1 MNQLAKAI
9 EKVMHASGSPVL
21 TVKDV
26 RTLDGLDAFNHLPSA
41 RFILLTAVRS
51 GVAARM
57 AALGE
62 NSPETQRL
70 LQRFITHTGFAPD
83 QAIPIFE
90 AYACAIGLQLKI
102 TPEEKRLSLRELK
115 ERDSIPHATAED
127 TGGNE
132 ATEPAAD
139 YAPVKAENQEN
150 CNNPN
155 EDENAK
161 KAAKEEFCNDPEYT
175 RHLTVAEKISLLNS
189 HLTIEHEN
197 EPVLGVSIIEAEVA
211 DISPRGLRLN
221 AVLRRTTPMSSASLN
236 YALFDSDNHLI
247 TAGVG
252 AMHTST
258 APAIHPL
265 SFDIPSFMLP
275 DSSPIP
281 ARILLFL
288 S

>member
-70 LQRFITHTGFAPD
+70 LERFITHTGFAPE
-83 QAIPIFE
+83 QAIPILE

-102 TPEEKRLSLRELK
+102 TSEEKRLSLRDLK
-115 ERDSIPHATAED
+115 ERDSISDITTENA
-127 TGGNE
+127 GND
-132 ATEPAAD
+132 AAEPAAD
-139 YAPVKAENQEN
+139 YAPVKTENKEN
-150 CNNPN
+150 GNNPN
-155 EDENAK
+155 EDET
-161 KAAKEEFCNDPEYT
+161 AKETRSDSNDDT
-175 RHLTVAEKISLLNS
+175 RHLTVAEKIAMLNS
-189 HLTIEHEN
+189 RLTIEHEN
-197 EPVLGVSIIEAEVA
+197 EPVLGVSIMEAEVA

-236 YALFDSDNHLI
+236 YALFDSDNHLLI
-247 TAGVG
+247 AGVG
-252 AMHTST
+252 AMHTPT
-258 APAIHPL
+258 APAFHPL
-265 SFDIPSFMLP
+265 SFEIPFFMLP
-275 DSSPIP
+275 ESNPLP

>member
-83 QAIPIFE
+83 QAIPILE

-102 TPEEKRLSLRELK
+102 TPEEKRLSLKDLK
-115 ERDSIPHATAED
+115 ERGSITDITAE
-127 TGGNE
+127 E
-132 ATEPAAD
+132 AGDEAAEPAAD
-139 YAPVKAENQEN
+139 YDPVKAENKKN
-150 CNNPN
+150 GNNTN
-155 EDENAK
+155 EDE
-161 KAAKEEFCNDPEYT
+161 AAKEDRCDKNEAT

-258 APAIHPL
+258 APAFHPL

-275 DSSPIP
+275 ESSPIP

>member
-70 LQRFITHTGFAPD
+70 LQRFITHTGFASD
-83 QAIPIFE
+83 QAIPVLE

-102 TPEEKRLSLRELK
+102 TPEEKRLSLKDLK
-115 ERDSIPHATAED
+115 ERDSIHDRTAE
-127 TGGNE
+127 E
-132 ATEPAAD
+132 AGDEAAEPAAD

-175 RHLTVAEKISLLNS
+175 RHLTVAEKIALLNS
-189 HLTIEHEN
+189 RLTIEHEN
-197 EPVLGVSIIEAEVA
+197 EPVLGVSIMEAEVA

-252 AMHTST
+252 AMHTLSL
-258 APAIHPL
+258 IH
-265 SFDIPSFMLP
+265 I
-275 DSSPIP
+275 
-281 ARILLFL
+281 
-288 S
+288 

>member
-70 LQRFITHTGFAPD
+70 LQRFITHTGFASD
-83 QAIPIFE
+83 QAIPVLE

-102 TPEEKRLSLRELK
+102 TPEEKRLSLKDLK
-115 ERDSIPHATAED
+115 ERNSIHDRTAE
-127 TGGNE
+127 E
-132 ATEPAAD
+132 AGDEAAEPAAY
-139 YAPVKAENQEN
+139 YAPVKAENKEN
-150 CNNPN
+150 GNNTN
-155 EDENAK
+155 EDE
-161 KAAKEEFCNDPEYT
+161 AAKETRSDNNDDT
-175 RHLTVAEKISLLNS
+175 RHLTVAEKIALLNS
-189 HLTIEHEN
+189 RLTIEHEN
-197 EPVLGVSIIEAEVA
+197 EPVLGVSIMEAEVA
-211 DISPRGLRLN
+211 DISPRGLRMN

-252 AMHTST
+252 AMHTPT
-258 APAIHPL
+258 APAFHPL

-275 DSSPIP
+275 ESYPIP

>member
-70 LQRFITHTGFAPD
+70 LQRFITHTGFASD
-83 QAIPIFE
+83 QAIPVLE

-102 TPEEKRLSLRELK
+102 TPEEKRLSLKDLK
-115 ERDSIPHATAED
+115 ERNSIHDRTAE
-127 TGGNE
+127 E
-132 ATEPAAD
+132 AGDEAAEPAAY
-139 YAPVKAENQEN
+139 YAPVKAENKEN
-150 CNNPN
+150 GNKTN
-155 EDENAK
+155 EDE
-161 KAAKEEFCNDPEYT
+161 AAKETRSDNNDDT
-175 RHLTVAEKISLLNS
+175 RHLTVAEKIALLNS
-189 HLTIEHEN
+189 RLTIEHEN
-197 EPVLGVSIIEAEVA
+197 ESVLGVSIMEAEVA
-211 DISPRGLRLN
+211 DISPRGLRMN

-252 AMHTST
+252 AMHTPT
-258 APAIHPL
+258 APAFHPL

-275 DSSPIP
+275 ESYPIP
-281 ARILLFL
+281 ALILLFL

>member
-70 LQRFITHTGFAPD
+70 LQRFITHTGFASD
-83 QAIPIFE
+83 QAIPVLE

-102 TPEEKRLSLRELK
+102 TPEEKRLSLKDLK
-115 ERDSIPHATAED
+115 ERNSIHDRTAE
-127 TGGNE
+127 E
-132 ATEPAAD
+132 AGDEAAEPAAY
-139 YAPVKAENQEN
+139 YAPVKAENKEN
-150 CNNPN
+150 GNNTN
-155 EDENAK
+155 KDE
-161 KAAKEEFCNDPEYT
+161 AAKETRSDNNDDT
-175 RHLTVAEKISLLNS
+175 RHLTVAEKIALLNS
-189 HLTIEHEN
+189 RLTIEHEN
-197 EPVLGVSIIEAEVA
+197 EPVLGVSIMEAEVA
-211 DISPRGLRLN
+211 DISPRGLRMN

-252 AMHTST
+252 AMHTPT
-258 APAIHPL
+258 APAFHPL
-265 SFDIPSFMLP
+265 SFEIPSFMLP
-275 DSSPIP
+275 ESYPIP

>member
-70 LQRFITHTGFAPD
+70 LERFITHTGFASEH
-83 QAIPIFE
+83 AIPVLE

-102 TPEEKRLSLRELK
+102 TPEEKRLSLKDLK
-115 ERDSIPHATAED
+115 ERDSIHDRTAE
-127 TGGNE
+127 E
-132 ATEPAAD
+132 AGDEAAEPAAD
-139 YAPVKAENQEN
+139 YAPVKAENKEN
-150 CNNPN
+150 GNNTN
-155 EDENAK
+155 EDE
-161 KAAKEEFCNDPEYT
+161 AAKETRSDNNDDT
-175 RHLTVAEKISLLNS
+175 RHLTVAEKIALLNS

-197 EPVLGVSIIEAEVA
+197 EPVLGVSIMEAEVA
-211 DISPRGLRLN
+211 DISPRGLRMN

-252 AMHTST
+252 AMHTPT
-258 APAIHPL
+258 APAFHPL
-265 SFDIPSFMLP
+265 SFEIPSFMLP
-275 DSSPIP
+275 ESYPIP

>member
-62 NSPETQRL
+62 NSPETRRL
-70 LQRFITHTGFAPD
+70 LERFITHTGFASEH
-83 QAIPIFE
+83 AIPVLE

-102 TPEEKRLSLRELK
+102 TPEEKRLSLKDLK
-115 ERDSIPHATAED
+115 ERDSIHDRTAE
-127 TGGNE
+127 E
-132 ATEPAAD
+132 AGDEAAEPAAY
-139 YAPVKAENQEN
+139 YAPVKAENKEN
-150 CNNPN
+150 GNNTN
-155 EDENAK
+155 EDE
-161 KAAKEEFCNDPEYT
+161 AAKETSSDNNDDT
-175 RHLTVAEKISLLNS
+175 RHLTVAEKIALLNS
-189 HLTIEHEN
+189 RLTIEHEN
-197 EPVLGVSIIEAEVA
+197 EPMLGVSIMEAEVA

-252 AMHTST
+252 AMHTPT
-258 APAIHPL
+258 APAFHPL
-265 SFDIPSFMLP
+265 SFDIPAFMLP
-275 DSSPIP
+275 EFYPIP
-281 ARILLFL
+281 VRILLFL

>member
-62 NSPETQRL
+62 NSPETRRL
-70 LQRFITHTGFAPD
+70 LERFITHTGFASEH
-83 QAIPIFE
+83 AIPVLE

-102 TPEEKRLSLRELK
+102 TPEEKRLSLKDLK
-115 ERDSIPHATAED
+115 ERDSIHDRTAE
-127 TGGNE
+127 E
-132 ATEPAAD
+132 AGDEAAEPAAY
-139 YAPVKAENQEN
+139 YAPVKAENKEN
-150 CNNPN
+150 GNNTN
-155 EDENAK
+155 EDE
-161 KAAKEEFCNDPEYT
+161 AAKETRSDNNDDT
-175 RHLTVAEKISLLNS
+175 RHLTVAEKIALLNS
-189 HLTIEHEN
+189 RLTIEHEN
-197 EPVLGVSIIEAEVA
+197 EPVLGVSIMEAEVA
-211 DISPRGLRLN
+211 DISPRGLRMN

-252 AMHTST
+252 AIHTPT
-258 APAIHPL
+258 APAFHPL
-265 SFDIPSFMLP
+265 SFDIPAFMLP
-275 DSSPIP
+275 ESNPVP

>member
-70 LQRFITHTGFAPD
+70 LERFITHTGFSPD
-83 QAIPIFE
+83 QAIPVLE

-102 TPEEKRLSLRELK
+102 TPEEKRLSLKDLK
-115 ERDSIPHATAED
+115 ERDSIHDRTAE
-127 TGGNE
+127 E
-132 ATEPAAD
+132 AGDEAAEPAAY
-139 YAPVKAENQEN
+139 YAPVKAENKEN
-150 CNNPN
+150 GNNTN
-155 EDENAK
+155 EDE
-161 KAAKEEFCNDPEYT
+161 AAKETRSDNNDDT
-175 RHLTVAEKISLLNS
+175 RHLTVAEKIALLNS

-197 EPVLGVSIIEAEVA
+197 EPVLGVSIMEAEVA

-252 AMHTST
+252 AMHTPT
-258 APAIHPL
+258 APAFHPL
-265 SFDIPSFMLP
+265 SFEIPSFMLP
-275 DSSPIP
+275 ESYPIP

>member
-70 LQRFITHTGFAPD
+70 LERFITHTGFSPD
-83 QAIPIFE
+83 QAIPVLE

-102 TPEEKRLSLRELK
+102 TPEEKRLSLKDLK
-115 ERDSIPHATAED
+115 ERDSIHDRTAE
-127 TGGNE
+127 E
-132 ATEPAAD
+132 AGDEAAEPAAY
-139 YAPVKAENQEN
+139 YAPVKAENKEN
-150 CNNPN
+150 GNNTN
-155 EDENAK
+155 EDE
-161 KAAKEEFCNDPEYT
+161 AAKETRSDNNDDT
-175 RHLTVAEKISLLNS
+175 RHLTVAEKIALLNS
-189 HLTIEHEN
+189 RLTIEHEN
-197 EPVLGVSIIEAEVA
+197 EPVLGVSIMEAEVA

-252 AMHTST
+252 AMHTPT
-258 APAIHPL
+258 APAFHPL
-265 SFDIPSFMLP
+265 SFDIPAFMLP
-275 DSSPIP
+275 ESYPIP

>member
-9 EKVMHASGSPVL
+9 EKVMHTSGSPVL

-70 LQRFITHTGFAPD
+70 LERFITHTGFSPD
-83 QAIPIFE
+83 QAIPILE
-90 AYACAIGLQLKI
+90 AYACALGWTQKVM
-102 TPEEKRLSLRELK
+102 PEERRLTLRGLK
-115 ERDSIPHATAED
+115 ERNSIPNRTAE
-127 TGGNE
+127 E
-132 ATEPAAD
+132 AGDEAAEPATD
-139 YAPVKAENQEN
+139 YTPVKAEDQETDN
-150 CNNPN
+150 KPN
-155 EDENAK
+155 EDE
-161 KAAKEEFCNDPEYT
+161 AAKETRSDNNDDT
-175 RHLTVAEKISLLNS
+175 RHLTVAEKIALLNS
-189 HLTIEHEN
+189 RLTIEHEN
-197 EPVLGVSIIEAEVA
+197 EPVLGVSIMEAEVA

-236 YALFDSDNHLI
+236 YALFDSDDHLI

-252 AMHTST
+252 AMHAPT
-258 APAIHPL
+258 APAFHPL

-275 DSSPIP
+275 ESYPIP

>member
-9 EKVMHASGSPVL
+9 EKVMRASGSPVL

-83 QAIPIFE
+83 QAIPILE

-102 TPEEKRLSLRELK
+102 TPEENRLSLKDLK
-115 ERDSIPHATAED
+115 ERGSITDITAE
-127 TGGNE
+127 E
-132 ATEPAAD
+132 AGDEAAEPAAD
-139 YAPVKAENQEN
+139 YDPVKAENKEN
-150 CNNPN
+150 GNNTN
-155 EDENAK
+155 EDE
-161 KAAKEEFCNDPEYT
+161 AAKEDRCDKNEAT

-236 YALFDSDNHLI
+236 YALFDSDNHLL

-252 AMHTST
+252 AMHTPT
-258 APAIHPL
+258 APAFHPL

-275 DSSPIP
+275 ASSPIP

>member
-26 RTLDGLDAFNHLPSA
+26 RTLDGLDAFHHLPSA

-62 NSPETQRL
+62 NSPETRRL
-70 LQRFITHTGFAPD
+70 LERFITHTGFSPD
-83 QAIPIFE
+83 QAIPVLE

-102 TPEEKRLSLRELK
+102 TPEEKRLSLKDLK
-115 ERDSIPHATAED
+115 ERNSIHDRTAE
-127 TGGNE
+127 E
-132 ATEPAAD
+132 AGDEAAEPAAY
-139 YAPVKAENQEN
+139 YAPVKAENKEN
-150 CNNPN
+150 GNNTN
-155 EDENAK
+155 EDE
-161 KAAKEEFCNDPEYT
+161 AAKETRSDNNDDT
-175 RHLTVAEKISLLNS
+175 RHLTVAEKIALLNS
-189 HLTIEHEN
+189 RLTIEHEN
-197 EPVLGVSIIEAEVA
+197 EPVLGVSIMEAEVA

-252 AMHTST
+252 AMHTPT
-258 APAIHPL
+258 APAFHPL
-265 SFDIPSFMLP
+265 SFEIPSFMLP
-275 DSSPIP
+275 ESYPIP

>member
-70 LQRFITHTGFAPD
+70 LQRFITHTGFASD
-83 QAIPIFE
+83 QAIPVLE

-102 TPEEKRLSLRELK
+102 TPEEKRLSLKDLK
-115 ERDSIPHATAED
+115 ERNSIHDRTAE
-127 TGGNE
+127 E
-132 ATEPAAD
+132 AGDEAAEPAAY
-139 YAPVKAENQEN
+139 YAPVKAENKEN
-150 CNNPN
+150 GNNTN
-155 EDENAK
+155 EDE
-161 KAAKEEFCNDPEYT
+161 AAKETRSDNNDDT
-175 RHLTVAEKISLLNS
+175 RHLTVAEKIALLNS

-197 EPVLGVSIIEAEVA
+197 EPVLGVSIMEAEVA
-211 DISPRGLRLN
+211 DISPRGLRMN

-252 AMHTST
+252 AMHTPT
-258 APAIHPL
+258 APAFHPL
-265 SFDIPSFMLP
+265 SFEIPSFMLP
-275 DSSPIP
+275 ESYPIP
-281 ARILLFL
+281 ALILLFL

>member
-1 MNQLAKAI
+1 MNQLAKVI

-70 LQRFITHTGFAPD
+70 LQRFITHTGFASD
-83 QAIPIFE
+83 QAIPVLE

-102 TPEEKRLSLRELK
+102 TPEEKRLSLKDLK
-115 ERDSIPHATAED
+115 ERDSIHDRTAE
-127 TGGNE
+127 E
-132 ATEPAAD
+132 AGDEAAEPAAD
-139 YAPVKAENQEN
+139 YAPVKAENQETD
-150 CNNPN
+150 NNPN
-155 EDENAK
+155 EEE
-161 KAAKEEFCNDPEYT
+161 AAKETTCDSNDDT
-175 RHLTVAEKISLLNS
+175 RHLTVAEKIALLNS

-197 EPVLGVSIIEAEVA
+197 EPVLGVSILEAEVA

-252 AMHTST
+252 AIHAPT
-258 APAIHPL
+258 APAFHPL
-265 SFDIPSFMLP
+265 SFEIPSFMLP
-275 DSSPIP
+275 ESYPIP
-281 ARILLFL
+281 SRILLFL

>member
-26 RTLDGLDAFNHLPSA
+26 RTLDGLDAFHHLPSA

-62 NSPETQRL
+62 NSPETRRL
-70 LQRFITHTGFAPD
+70 LERFITHTGFASEH
-83 QAIPIFE
+83 AIPVLE

-102 TPEEKRLSLRELK
+102 TPEEKRLSLKDLK
-115 ERDSIPHATAED
+115 ERDSIHDRTAE
-127 TGGNE
+127 E
-132 ATEPAAD
+132 AGDEAAEPAAY
-139 YAPVKAENQEN
+139 YAPVKAENKEN
-150 CNNPN
+150 GNNTN
-155 EDENAK
+155 EDE
-161 KAAKEEFCNDPEYT
+161 AAKETRSDNNDDT
-175 RHLTVAEKISLLNS
+175 RHLTVAEKIALLNS
-189 HLTIEHEN
+189 HLTTEHEN
-197 EPVLGVSIIEAEVA
+197 EPVLGVSILEAEVA

-252 AMHTST
+252 AMHTPT
-258 APAIHPL
+258 APAFHPL
-265 SFDIPSFMLP
+265 SFEIPSFMLP
-275 DSSPIP
+275 ESYPIP

>member
-70 LQRFITHTGFAPD
+70 LQRFITHTGFASD
-83 QAIPIFE
+83 QAIPVLE

-102 TPEEKRLSLRELK
+102 TPEEKRLSLKNLK
-115 ERDSIPHATAED
+115 ERDSIHDRTAE
-127 TGGNE
+127 E
-132 ATEPAAD
+132 AGDEAAEPAAY
-139 YAPVKAENQEN
+139 YAPVKAENKEN
-150 CNNPN
+150 GNNTN
-155 EDENAK
+155 EDE
-161 KAAKEEFCNDPEYT
+161 AAKETRSDNNDDT
-175 RHLTVAEKISLLNS
+175 RHLTVAEKIALLNS
-189 HLTIEHEN
+189 RLTIEHEN
-197 EPVLGVSIIEAEVA
+197 EPVLGVSIMEAEVA

-252 AMHTST
+252 AMHTPT
-258 APAIHPL
+258 APAFHPL

-275 DSSPIP
+275 ESYPIP
-281 ARILLFL
+281 VRILLFL

>member
-83 QAIPIFE
+83 QAIPILE

-102 TPEEKRLSLRELK
+102 TPEEKRLSLRGLK
-115 ERDSIPHATAED
+115 ERNFIPDITAE
-127 TGGNE
+127 E
-132 ATEPAAD
+132 AGDEAAEPAAN
-139 YAPVKAENQEN
+139 YAPVKTGNQGNGN
-150 CNNPN
+150 CPN
-155 EDENAK
+155 EDEG
-161 KAAKEEFCNDPEYT
+161 AKEKSCDNPEAT

-258 APAIHPL
+258 APAFHPL

-275 DSSPIP
+275 ESSPIP

>member
-26 RTLDGLDAFNHLPSA
+26 RTLDGLDAFHHLPSA

-70 LQRFITHTGFAPD
+70 LQRFITHTGFASD
-83 QAIPIFE
+83 QAIPVLE

-102 TPEEKRLSLRELK
+102 TPEEKRLSLKDLK
-115 ERDSIPHATAED
+115 ERNSIHDRTAE
-127 TGGNE
+127 E
-132 ATEPAAD
+132 AGDEAAEPAAY
-139 YAPVKAENQEN
+139 YAPVKAENKEN
-150 CNNPN
+150 DNNTN
-155 EDENAK
+155 EDE
-161 KAAKEEFCNDPEYT
+161 AAKETRSDNNDDT
-175 RHLTVAEKISLLNS
+175 RHLTVAEKIALLNS
-189 HLTIEHEN
+189 RLTIEHEN
-197 EPVLGVSIIEAEVA
+197 EPVLGVSIMEAEVA
-211 DISPRGLRLN
+211 DISPRGLRMN

-252 AMHTST
+252 AMHTPT
-258 APAIHPL
+258 APAFHPL

-275 DSSPIP
+275 ESYPIP

>member
-83 QAIPIFE
+83 QAIPILE

-102 TPEEKRLSLRELK
+102 TPEEKRLSLKDLK
-115 ERDSIPHATAED
+115 ERGSITDITAE
-127 TGGNE
+127 E
-132 ATEPAAD
+132 ASDEAAEPAAD
-139 YAPVKAENQEN
+139 YDPVKAENKKN
-150 CNNPN
+150 GNNTN
-155 EDENAK
+155 EDE
-161 KAAKEEFCNDPEYT
+161 AAKEDRCDKNEAT

-197 EPVLGVSIIEAEVA
+197 EPVLGVSIMEAEVA
-211 DISPRGLRLN
+211 DISPRGLRMN

-252 AMHTST
+252 AMHTPT
-258 APAIHPL
+258 APAFHPL

-275 DSSPIP
+275 ESSPIP

>member
-70 LQRFITHTGFAPD
+70 LERFITHTGFASD
-83 QAIPIFE
+83 QAIPVLE

-102 TPEEKRLSLRELK
+102 TPEEKRLSLKDLK
-115 ERDSIPHATAED
+115 ERNSIHDRTAE
-127 TGGNE
+127 E
-132 ATEPAAD
+132 AGDEAAEPAAY
-139 YAPVKAENQEN
+139 YAPVKAENKEN
-150 CNNPN
+150 DNNTN
-155 EDENAK
+155 EDE
-161 KAAKEEFCNDPEYT
+161 AAKETRSDNNDDT
-175 RHLTVAEKISLLNS
+175 RHLTVAEKIALLNS
-189 HLTIEHEN
+189 RLTIEHEN
-197 EPVLGVSIIEAEVA
+197 EPVLGVSIMEAEVA

-252 AMHTST
+252 AMHTPT
-258 APAIHPL
+258 APALHPL
-265 SFDIPSFMLP
+265 SFEIPSFMLP
-275 DSSPIP
+275 ESYPIP

>member
-102 TPEEKRLSLRELK
+102 TPEEKRLSLRGLK
-115 ERDSIPHATAED
+115 ERNFIPDITAEEAGD
-127 TGGNE
+127 E

-155 EDENAK
+155 EDES
-161 KAAKEEFCNDPEYT
+161 AKETRSANNDDT

-221 AVLRRTTPMSSASLN
+221 ALLRRTTPMSSASLN

-252 AMHTST
+252 AMHTPT
-258 APAIHPL
+258 APAFHPL

-275 DSSPIP
+275 ESSPIP

>member
-26 RTLDGLDAFNHLPSA
+26 RTLDGLDAFHHLPSA

-70 LQRFITHTGFAPD
+70 LQRFITHTGFASD
-83 QAIPIFE
+83 QAIPVLE

-102 TPEEKRLSLRELK
+102 TPEEKRLSLKDLK
-115 ERDSIPHATAED
+115 ERDSIHDRTAE
-127 TGGNE
+127 E
-132 ATEPAAD
+132 AGDEAAEPAAY
-139 YAPVKAENQEN
+139 YAPVKAENKEN
-150 CNNPN
+150 GNNTN
-155 EDENAK
+155 EDE
-161 KAAKEEFCNDPEYT
+161 AAKETRSDNNDDT
-175 RHLTVAEKISLLNS
+175 RHLTVAEKIALLNS
-189 HLTIEHEN
+189 RLTIEHEN
-197 EPVLGVSIIEAEVA
+197 EPVLGVSIMEAEVA
-211 DISPRGLRLN
+211 DISPRGLRMN

-252 AMHTST
+252 AMHTPT
-258 APAIHPL
+258 APAFHPL
-265 SFDIPSFMLP
+265 SFEIPSFMLP
-275 DSSPIP
+275 ESSPIP

>member
-70 LQRFITHTGFAPD
+70 LQRFITHTGFASD
-83 QAIPIFE
+83 QAIPVLE
-90 AYACAIGLQLKI
+90 AYACAIGLQIKI
-102 TPEEKRLSLRELK
+102 TPEEKRLSLKDLK
-115 ERDSIPHATAED
+115 ERNSIHDRTAE
-127 TGGNE
+127 E
-132 ATEPAAD
+132 AGDEAAEPAAY
-139 YAPVKAENQEN
+139 YAPVKAENKEN
-150 CNNPN
+150 GNNTN
-155 EDENAK
+155 EDE
-161 KAAKEEFCNDPEYT
+161 AAKETRSDNNDDT
-175 RHLTVAEKISLLNS
+175 RHMTVAEKIALLNS
-189 HLTIEHEN
+189 RLTIEHEN
-197 EPVLGVSIIEAEVA
+197 EPVLGVSIMEAEVA
-211 DISPRGLRLN
+211 DISPRGLRMN

-252 AMHTST
+252 AMHTPT
-258 APAIHPL
+258 APAFHPL
-265 SFDIPSFMLP
+265 SFEIPSFMLP
-275 DSSPIP
+275 ESYPIP

>member
-26 RTLDGLDAFNHLPSA
+26 RTLDGLDAFHHLPSA

-70 LQRFITHTGFAPD
+70 LERFITHTGFSPD
-83 QAIPIFE
+83 QAIPVLE

-102 TPEEKRLSLRELK
+102 TPEEKRLSLKDLK
-115 ERDSIPHATAED
+115 ERNSIHDRTAE
-127 TGGNE
+127 E
-132 ATEPAAD
+132 AGDEAAEPTAY
-139 YAPVKAENQEN
+139 YAPVKAENKEN
-150 CNNPN
+150 GNNTN
-155 EDENAK
+155 EDE
-161 KAAKEEFCNDPEYT
+161 AAKETRSDNNDDT
-175 RHLTVAEKISLLNS
+175 RHLTVAEKIALLNS
-189 HLTIEHEN
+189 RLTIEHEN
-197 EPVLGVSIIEAEVA
+197 EPVLGVSIMEAEVA
-211 DISPRGLRLN
+211 DISPRGLRMN

-252 AMHTST
+252 AMHTPT
-258 APAIHPL
+258 APAFHPL
-265 SFDIPSFMLP
+265 SFDIPAFMLP
-275 DSSPIP
+275 ESYPIP
-281 ARILLFL
+281 ALILLFL

>member
-26 RTLDGLDAFNHLPSA
+26 RTLDGLDAFHHLPSA

-51 GVAARM
+51 GVATRM

-70 LQRFITHTGFAPD
+70 LERFITHTGFASD
-83 QAIPIFE
+83 QAIPVLE

-102 TPEEKRLSLRELK
+102 TPEEKRLSLKDLK
-115 ERDSIPHATAED
+115 ERNSIHDRTEE
-127 TGGNE
+127 E
-132 ATEPAAD
+132 AGDEAAEPAAY
-139 YAPVKAENQEN
+139 YAPVKAENKEN
-150 CNNPN
+150 GNNTN
-155 EDENAK
+155 EDE
-161 KAAKEEFCNDPEYT
+161 AAKETRSDNNDDT
-175 RHLTVAEKISLLNS
+175 RHLTVAEKIALLNS
-189 HLTIEHEN
+189 RLTIEHEN
-197 EPVLGVSIIEAEVA
+197 EPVLGVSIMEAEVA
-211 DISPRGLRLN
+211 DISPRGLRMN

-252 AMHTST
+252 AMHTPT
-258 APAIHPL
+258 APAFHPL
-265 SFDIPSFMLP
+265 SFEIPSFMLP
-275 DSSPIP
+275 ESYPIP

>member
-26 RTLDGLDAFNHLPSA
+26 RTLDGLDAFHHLPSA

-70 LQRFITHTGFAPD
+70 LQRFITHTGFASD
-83 QAIPIFE
+83 QAIPVLE

-102 TPEEKRLSLRELK
+102 TPEEKRLSLKDLK
-115 ERDSIPHATAED
+115 ERDSIHDRTAE
-127 TGGNE
+127 E
-132 ATEPAAD
+132 AGDEAAEPAAY
-139 YAPVKAENQEN
+139 YAPVKAENKEN
-150 CNNPN
+150 GNNTN
-155 EDENAK
+155 EDE
-161 KAAKEEFCNDPEYT
+161 AAKETRSDNNDDT
-175 RHLTVAEKISLLNS
+175 RHLTVAEKIALLNS
-189 HLTIEHEN
+189 RLTIEHEN
-197 EPVLGVSIIEAEVA
+197 EPVLGVSIMEAEVA

-252 AMHTST
+252 AMHTPT
-258 APAIHPL
+258 APAFHPL
-265 SFDIPSFMLP
+265 SFEIPSFMLP
-275 DSSPIP
+275 ESYPIP

>member
-57 AALGE
+57 AALDE

-70 LQRFITHTGFAPD
+70 LERFITHTGFASD
-83 QAIPIFE
+83 QAIPVLE

-102 TPEEKRLSLRELK
+102 TPEEKRLSLKDLK
-115 ERDSIPHATAED
+115 ERNSIHDRTAE
-127 TGGNE
+127 E
-132 ATEPAAD
+132 AGDEAAEPAAY
-139 YAPVKAENQEN
+139 YAPVKTENKEN
-150 CNNPN
+150 GNNTN
-155 EDENAK
+155 EDE
-161 KAAKEEFCNDPEYT
+161 AAKETRSDNNDDT
-175 RHLTVAEKISLLNS
+175 RHLTVAEKIALLNS
-189 HLTIEHEN
+189 RLTIEHEN
-197 EPVLGVSIIEAEVA
+197 EPVLGVSIMEAEVA
-211 DISPRGLRLN
+211 DISPRGLRMN

-252 AMHTST
+252 AMHTPT
-258 APAIHPL
+258 APAFHPL

-275 DSSPIP
+275 ESYPIP

>member
-26 RTLDGLDAFNHLPSA
+26 RTLDGLDAFHHLPSA

-70 LQRFITHTGFAPD
+70 LQRFITHTGFSPD
-83 QAIPIFE
+83 QAIPVLE

-102 TPEEKRLSLRELK
+102 TPEEKRLSLKDLK
-115 ERDSIPHATAED
+115 ERNSIHDRTAE
-127 TGGNE
+127 E
-132 ATEPAAD
+132 AGDEAAEPAAY
-139 YAPVKAENQEN
+139 YAPVKAENKEN
-150 CNNPN
+150 GNNTN
-155 EDENAK
+155 EDE
-161 KAAKEEFCNDPEYT
+161 AAKETRSDNNDDT
-175 RHLTVAEKISLLNS
+175 RHLTVAEKIALLNS
-189 HLTIEHEN
+189 RLTIEHEN
-197 EPVLGVSIIEAEVA
+197 EPVLGVSIMEAEVA
-211 DISPRGLRLN
+211 DISPRGLRMN

-252 AMHTST
+252 AMHTPT
-258 APAIHPL
+258 APAFHPL
-265 SFDIPSFMLP
+265 SFEIPSFMLP
-275 DSSPIP
+275 ESYPIP

>member
-70 LQRFITHTGFAPD
+70 LQRFITHTGFASD
-83 QAIPIFE
+83 QAIPVLE

-102 TPEEKRLSLRELK
+102 TPEEKRLSLKDLK
-115 ERDSIPHATAED
+115 ERNSIHDRTAE
-127 TGGNE
+127 E
-132 ATEPAAD
+132 AGDEAAEPAAY
-139 YAPVKAENQEN
+139 YAPVKAENKEN
-150 CNNPN
+150 GNNTN
-155 EDENAK
+155 EDE
-161 KAAKEEFCNDPEYT
+161 AAKETRSDNNDDT
-175 RHLTVAEKISLLNS
+175 RHLTVAEKIALLNS

-197 EPVLGVSIIEAEVA
+197 EPVLGVSIMEAEVA
-211 DISPRGLRLN
+211 DISPRGLRMN

-252 AMHTST
+252 AMHTPT
-258 APAIHPL
+258 APAFHPL
-265 SFDIPSFMLP
+265 SFEIPSFMLP
-275 DSSPIP
+275 ESHPIP

>member
-26 RTLDGLDAFNHLPSA
+26 RTLDGLDAFHHLPSA

-70 LQRFITHTGFAPD
+70 LGRFITHTGFSPD
-83 QAIPIFE
+83 QAIPVLE

-102 TPEEKRLSLRELK
+102 TPEEKRLSLKDLK
-115 ERDSIPHATAED
+115 ERDSIHDRTAE
-127 TGGNE
+127 E
-132 ATEPAAD
+132 AGDEAAEPAPY
-139 YAPVKAENQEN
+139 YAPVKAENKEN
-150 CNNPN
+150 GNNTN
-155 EDENAK
+155 EDE
-161 KAAKEEFCNDPEYT
+161 AAKETRSDNNDDT
-175 RHLTVAEKISLLNS
+175 RHLTVAEKIALLNS
-189 HLTIEHEN
+189 RLTIEHEN
-197 EPVLGVSIIEAEVA
+197 EPVLGVSIMEAEVA
-211 DISPRGLRLN
+211 DISPRGLRMN

-252 AMHTST
+252 AMHTPT
-258 APAIHPL
+258 APAFHPL

-275 DSSPIP
+275 ESYPIP
-281 ARILLFL
+281 ALILLFL

>member
-70 LQRFITHTGFAPD
+70 LQRFITHTGFASD
-83 QAIPIFE
+83 QAIPVLE

-102 TPEEKRLSLRELK
+102 TPEEKRLSLKDLK
-115 ERDSIPHATAED
+115 ERNSIHDRTAE
-127 TGGNE
+127 E
-132 ATEPAAD
+132 AGDEAAEPAAY
-139 YAPVKAENQEN
+139 YAPVKAENKEN
-150 CNNPN
+150 GNNTN
-155 EDENAK
+155 EDE
-161 KAAKEEFCNDPEYT
+161 AAKETRSDNNDDT
-175 RHLTVAEKISLLNS
+175 RHLTVAEKIALLNS
-189 HLTIEHEN
+189 RLTIEHEN
-197 EPVLGVSIIEAEVA
+197 EPVLGVSIMEAEVA

-252 AMHTST
+252 AMHTPT
-258 APAIHPL
+258 APAFHPL
-265 SFDIPSFMLP
+265 SFEIPSFMLP
-275 DSSPIP
+275 ESHPIP

>member
-26 RTLDGLDAFNHLPSA
+26 RTLDGLDAFHHLPSA

-70 LQRFITHTGFAPD
+70 LQRFITHTGFASD
-83 QAIPIFE
+83 QAIPVLE

-102 TPEEKRLSLRELK
+102 TPEEKRLSLKDLK
-115 ERDSIPHATAED
+115 ERNSIHDRTAE
-127 TGGNE
+127 E
-132 ATEPAAD
+132 AGDEAAEPAAY
-139 YAPVKAENQEN
+139 YAPVKAENKEN
-150 CNNPN
+150 GNNTN
-155 EDENAK
+155 EDE
-161 KAAKEEFCNDPEYT
+161 AAKETRSDNNDDT
-175 RHLTVAEKISLLNS
+175 RHLTVAEKIALLNS
-189 HLTIEHEN
+189 RLTIEHEN
-197 EPVLGVSIIEAEVA
+197 EPVLGVSIMEAEVA
-211 DISPRGLRLN
+211 DISPRGLRMN

-252 AMHTST
+252 AMHTPT
-258 APAIHPL
+258 APAFHPL
-265 SFDIPSFMLP
+265 SFEIPSFMLP
-275 DSSPIP
+275 ESSPFP
-281 ARILLFL
+281 SRILLFL

>member
-26 RTLDGLDAFNHLPSA
+26 RTLDGLDAFHHLPSA

-62 NSPETQRL
+62 TSPETQRL
-70 LQRFITHTGFAPD
+70 LERFITHTGFAPE
-83 QAIPIFE
+83 QAIPVLE
-90 AYACAIGLQLKI
+90 AYACAIGWKQKI
-102 TPEEKRLSLRELK
+102 MPEEKRLSLRDLK
-115 ERDSIPHATAED
+115 KRNSIPDISEEQTC
-127 TGGNE
+127 TE
-132 ATEPAAD
+132 AAEPAAN
-139 YAPVKAENQEN
+139 YAPAKAENQEN
-150 CNNPN
+150 GNNPN
-155 EDENAK
+155 EDESAK
-161 KAAKEEFCNDPEYT
+161 KAAKEKTCDNPDDI
-175 RHLTVAEKISLLNS
+175 RHLTVAEKIALLNS

-197 EPVLGVSIIEAEVA
+197 ESVLGVSIQEAEVA

-236 YALFDSDNHLI
+236 YALFDSDNHLL
-247 TAGVG
+247 TSGVG
-252 AMHTST
+252 AMHAPT
-258 APAIHPL
+258 APAFHPL

-275 DSSPIP
+275 ESSPIP
-281 ARILLFL
+281 SRILLFL

>member
-83 QAIPIFE
+83 QAIPILE

-102 TPEEKRLSLRELK
+102 TSEEKRLSLRGLK
-115 ERDSIPHATAED
+115 ERNFIPDITAEEAGD
-127 TGGNE
+127 E

-155 EDENAK
+155 EDES
-161 KAAKEEFCNDPEYT
+161 AKEDRCDKNEAT
-175 RHLTVAEKISLLNS
+175 RHLTVTEKIALLNS
-189 HLTIEHEN
+189 RLTIEHEN
-197 EPVLGVSIIEAEVA
+197 EPALGVSIMEAEVA

-221 AVLRRTTPMSSASLN
+221 ALLRRTTPMSSASLN

-258 APAIHPL
+258 APAFHPL

-275 DSSPIP
+275 ESSPIP

>member
-9 EKVMHASGSPVL
+9 EKVMHASGSQVL

-70 LQRFITHTGFAPD
+70 LERFITHTGFASD
-83 QAIPIFE
+83 QAIPVLE

-102 TPEEKRLSLRELK
+102 TPEEKRLSLKDLK
-115 ERDSIPHATAED
+115 ERNSIHDRTAE
-127 TGGNE
+127 E
-132 ATEPAAD
+132 AGDEAAEPAAY
-139 YAPVKAENQEN
+139 YAPVKAENKEN
-150 CNNPN
+150 GNNTN
-155 EDENAK
+155 EDE
-161 KAAKEEFCNDPEYT
+161 AAKETRSDNNDDT
-175 RHLTVAEKISLLNS
+175 RHLTVAEKIALLNS
-189 HLTIEHEN
+189 RLTIEHEN
-197 EPVLGVSIIEAEVA
+197 EPVLGVSIMEAEVA
-211 DISPRGLRLN
+211 DISPRGLRMN

-252 AMHTST
+252 AMHTPT
-258 APAIHPL
+258 APAFHPL

-275 DSSPIP
+275 ESSPFP
-281 ARILLFL
+281 SRILLFL

>member
-62 NSPETQRL
+62 NSPETRRL
-70 LQRFITHTGFAPD
+70 LERFITHTGFASD
-83 QAIPIFE
+83 QAIPVLE

-102 TPEEKRLSLRELK
+102 TPEEKRLSLKDLK
-115 ERDSIPHATAED
+115 ERDSIHDRTAE
-127 TGGNE
+127 E
-132 ATEPAAD
+132 AGDEAAEPAAY
-139 YAPVKAENQEN
+139 YAPVKAENKEN
-150 CNNPN
+150 GNNTN
-155 EDENAK
+155 EDE
-161 KAAKEEFCNDPEYT
+161 AAKETRSDNNDDT
-175 RHLTVAEKISLLNS
+175 RHLTVAEKIAMLNS
-189 HLTIEHEN
+189 RLTIEHEN
-197 EPVLGVSIIEAEVA
+197 EPVLGVSIMEAEVA
-211 DISPRGLRLN
+211 DISPRGLRMN

-252 AMHTST
+252 AMHTPT
-258 APAIHPL
+258 APAFHPL
-265 SFDIPSFMLP
+265 SFEIPSFMLP
-275 DSSPIP
+275 ESYPIP
-281 ARILLFL
+281 ALILLFL